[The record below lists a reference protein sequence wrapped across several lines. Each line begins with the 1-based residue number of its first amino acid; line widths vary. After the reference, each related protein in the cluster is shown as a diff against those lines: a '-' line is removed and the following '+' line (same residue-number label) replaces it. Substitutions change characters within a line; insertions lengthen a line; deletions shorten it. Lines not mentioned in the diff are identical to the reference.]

1 MYMYIY
7 IMYMYVYIYIY
18 IYIIYSTFL
27 NFQIFA
33 LATMLF
39 SILFLHLGNILGP
52 VYCLFSIDLI
62 YFCFNNYSTFLIA
75 FF

>member
-7 IMYMYVYIYIY
+7 T
-18 IYIIYSTFL
+18 IYSTFL

-33 LATMLF
+33 LATMSF
-39 SILFLHLGNILGP
+39 SILFLHVGNILGP
-52 VYCLFSIDLI
+52 VYYLFSIDLI